1 MQSMHIRKLYRSI
14 PGMHI
19 LIIILEISIMIGKIM
34 MRLLNVIKKQLN
46 IDQIMFWQWLIWG
59 FAT

>member
-1 MQSMHIRKLYRSI
+1 MQLMHIKNLYRSI
-14 PGMHI
+14 QGMHI

-34 MRLLNVIKKQLN
+34 MKLLNVIKKQLN
-46 IDQIMFWQWLIWG
+46 IDQIMFWQWLIWE

>member
-1 MQSMHIRKLYRSI
+1 MQSMHIRNLYRSI
-14 PGMHI
+14 QGMHI

-34 MRLLNVIKKQLN
+34 MRLLSVIKKQLN
-46 IDQIMFWQWLIWG
+46 IDQTMFWQWLIWE